1 MIALNKI
8 ATASLFCLAAATA
21 IAAAPPL
28 LNDPVD
34 VSGDFRALENFYYL
48 ADKVAEFD
56 PATHAGKIVYQ
67 RAQYHVRHAFDN
79 DLSLITAVPPN
90 EFPENQYAAN
100 PELPFS
106 VDFISP
112 RALRIQHD
120 QRAAGASAAAGTHA
134 RRAGAARMI
143 RGNTKKLPA
152 ATATPAPPAR

>member
-1 MIALNKI
+1 MIVLIKI
-8 ATASLFCLAAATA
+8 ATASLLCLAAATA
-21 IAAAPPL
+21 IAATPPL

-34 VSGDFRALENFYYL
+34 INGDFHALENFYYL
-48 ADKVAEFD
+48 ADKVSEFD

-106 VDFISP
+106 VEFISP
-112 RALRIQHD
+112 RALRLKMTSGPQVHPPQPELMLAGEVPHD
-120 QRAAGASAAAGTHA
+120 VSW
-134 RRAGAARMI
+134 
-143 RGNTKKLPA
+143 KYEKLPGGH
-152 ATATPAPPAR
+152 